1 MTDTLSRGALLRD
14 VAARTDD
21 GREVHV
27 SDFRGR
33 RNIVLIF
40 PGEGEEASS
49 LIRGL
54 GNNAEVQSEEA
65 VVLTASEATARAFYS
80 APSSAVFIADRYG
93 EIFFS
98 ARHPDPLPDAAEV
111 LKWLEFINSQCPE

>member
-1 MTDTLSRGALLRD
+1 MPDVLIRGALLRD
-14 VAARTDD
+14 IPARTLD
-21 GREVHV
+21 GREVLL

-40 PGEGEEASS
+40 PDEDVQQVLDELRKESALAAEET
-49 LIRGL
+49 
-54 GNNAEVQSEEA
+54 
-65 VVLTASEATARAFYS
+65 VVLAGTSDAARDVYG
-80 APSSAVFIADRYG
+80 APSSAIFITDRYG

-98 ARHPDPLPDAAEV
+98 ARHPEPLPDAAEV